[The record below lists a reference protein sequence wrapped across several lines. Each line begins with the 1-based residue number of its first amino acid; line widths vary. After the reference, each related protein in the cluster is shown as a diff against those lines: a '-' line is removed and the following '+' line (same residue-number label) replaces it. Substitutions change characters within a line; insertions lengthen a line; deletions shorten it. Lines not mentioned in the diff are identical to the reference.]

1 MIEKFSKEELEQIKR
16 ELGISDNKRK
26 TIVCAEQNR
35 ELKEIWGERKRDCL
49 KVCRGQD
56 YIYKIIDKHNINAD
70 EIVVIVPMEIRQVTS
85 VVLSRLMPS
94 VKVVAREEIAN
105 GYTTEIY
112 DRV

>member
-35 ELKEIWGERKRDCL
+35 GLKEIWGERKRDCL

-56 YIYKIIDKHNINAD
+56 YIYKIIDITLSNIYKTNGGNYKFEHILTPSIIPEYVEMYNEILDLIKKHNKPLD
-70 EIVVIVPMEIRQVTS
+70 
-85 VVLSRLMPS
+85 
-94 VKVVAREEIAN
+94 
-105 GYTTEIY
+105 
-112 DRV
+112 